1 MLVSTALAIPQIPL
15 SNFSA
20 FQLLVAGAL
29 LLGTATL
36 LLALSRERRVSVK
49 RSAATDELAVHMVRI
64 AEALE
69 RIANQTPNAHTSP
82 LLVTKS
88 EPKPSGRTRKRITS
102 RILCS
107 GADRPTARW
116 LRIQSLANILACLFL
131 GGCFCAVLPL
141 NLRLFAAR

>member
-29 LLGTATL
+29 LLGIATL

-64 AEALE
+64 ADALE
-69 RIANQTPNAHTSP
+69 RIANQTTERAH
-82 LLVTKS
+82 LAALVTRS
-88 EPKPSGRTRKRITS
+88 EPKPSRRTRKRIAL

-107 GADRPTARW
+107 GADRPTA
-116 LRIQSLANILACLFL
+116 
-131 GGCFCAVLPL
+131 P
-141 NLRLFAAR
+141 RL

>member
-1 MLVSTALAIPQIPL
+1 MLVGTALAIPQIPL

-29 LLGTATL
+29 LLGIATL

-69 RIANQTPNAHTSP
+69 RIANQTTERAHLAASRHQVRTETERANEEAHRIAYSMF
-82 LLVTKS
+82 
-88 EPKPSGRTRKRITS
+88 GR
-102 RILCS
+102 
-107 GADRPTARW
+107 
-116 LRIQSLANILACLFL
+116 
-131 GGCFCAVLPL
+131 
-141 NLRLFAAR
+141 

>member
-29 LLGTATL
+29 LLGIATL

-64 AEALE
+64 AEALSAS
-69 RIANQTPNAHTSP
+69 RIKPPNARTSP
-82 LLVTKS
+82 LLVTRS
-88 EPKPSGRTRKRITS
+88 EPKPSLRTRKRIAL

-107 GADRPTARW
+107 GADQP
-116 LRIQSLANILACLFL
+116 
-131 GGCFCAVLPL
+131 LPGSEY
-141 NLRLFAAR
+141 